1 MFQKVNKFRQKQK
14 KNSKMNFHVPNF
26 NMKNLVKEAGST
38 FSRVV
43 QLTEER
49 LGTTERTEYDS
60 EFQNLAE
67 RADVTKTWTEKIV
80 KDVESV
86 LVPNPQN
93 RVEDFIF
100 EKIDKSKPQR
110 LSNLEY
116 LALDMLEAG
125 ADFGQ
130 DLPYGQALIKVGQ
143 AEQRLGKCERDFIAS
158 SSICFTTPLRKF
170 LDGEMKTITKERGV
184 LETKRLDLDA
194 CKKRVTKAR
203 SMLGQQTAERDLR
216 VAQSEFDRQSE
227 ITKSLLEGINTSQAS
242 HLRHLHAFIENQ
254 VRYYKQCTDVMD
266 QLQLDLAKLKPE
278 KPRLRINS
286 EDIDTG
292 PPNANQNIQN
302 STIINNTNMNMNT
315 NINTNTNTTNQPT
328 QFSNNKI
335 VTVAVAA
342 SETANA
348 AKSLASYCQYDSV
361 DLDNLESLDITTST
375 TNPFN
380 TSTVASHDKNTS
392 KILDECPTPYQPIE
406 MDQHQQ
412 AAGVGGIEQGGN
424 PFVRNSNKTK
434 MNAPISVNADQM
446 KRARVLC
453 AYDAKDHTELTLSAN
468 EVILVAECQ
477 PINTDYMYGKQGLLK
492 GLVPRAFLEMLDDD
506 DEDAGGAGGDDEQAI
521 SGDTFF

>member
-1 MFQKVNKFRQKQK
+1 
-14 KNSKMNFHVPNF
+14 MNFHVPNF

-49 LGTTERTEYDS
+49 FGTTERTEYDS

-170 LDGEMKTITKERGV
+170 LEGEMKTITKERGV

-203 SMLGQQTAERDLR
+203 SMLGQQTKDGVTPEAVLEQAERDLR

-292 PPNANQNIQN
+292 PPNANLNIQN
-302 STIINNTNMNMNT
+302 STIINNTS
-315 NINTNTNTTNQPT
+315 TNTNTTNQPT

-361 DLDNLESLDITTST
+361 DLDNLESLDITTA
-375 TNPFN
+375 TNPF
-380 TSTVASHDKNTS
+380 TTPTVASNDKNPS
-392 KILDECPTPYQPIE
+392 KILDEC
-406 MDQHQQ
+406 DL
-412 AAGVGGIEQGGN
+412 
-424 PFVRNSNKTK
+424 K
-434 MNAPISVNADQM
+434 
-446 KRARVLC
+446 
-453 AYDAKDHTELTLSAN
+453 YDTT
-468 EVILVAECQ
+468 
-477 PINTDYMYGKQGLLK
+477 
-492 GLVPRAFLEMLDDD
+492 
-506 DEDAGGAGGDDEQAI
+506 AI
-521 SGDTFF
+521 TSI

>member
-1 MFQKVNKFRQKQK
+1 
-14 KNSKMNFHVPNF
+14 MNFHVPNF

-203 SMLGQQTAERDLR
+203 SMLGQQAKDGVNPEAVLEQAERDLR

-227 ITKSLLEGINTSQAS
+227 ITKSLLEGISTSQAS
-242 HLRHLHAFIENQ
+242 HLRHLHAFIETQ
-254 VRYYKQCTDVMD
+254 VRYYKHCTEIMD

-292 PPNANQNIQN
+292 PPNANQNVNIQKSTITTN
-302 STIINNTNMNMNT
+302 STRSPTANTNNN
-315 NINTNTNTTNQPT
+315 NRT
-328 QFSNNKI
+328 QFSKSNDI

-342 SETANA
+342 TETAKA

-361 DLDNLESLDITTST
+361 DLDNLETIDITI
-375 TNPFN
+375 NPFSLPPTTTTTTT
-380 TSTVASHDKNTS
+380 TSSNDKNPS
-392 KILDECPTPYQPIE
+392 KILEEC
-406 MDQHQQ
+406 DL
-412 AAGVGGIEQGGN
+412 
-424 PFVRNSNKTK
+424 K
-434 MNAPISVNADQM
+434 
-446 KRARVLC
+446 
-453 AYDAKDHTELTLSAN
+453 YDTT
-468 EVILVAECQ
+468 
-477 PINTDYMYGKQGLLK
+477 
-492 GLVPRAFLEMLDDD
+492 
-506 DEDAGGAGGDDEQAI
+506 AI
-521 SGDTFF
+521 TSI